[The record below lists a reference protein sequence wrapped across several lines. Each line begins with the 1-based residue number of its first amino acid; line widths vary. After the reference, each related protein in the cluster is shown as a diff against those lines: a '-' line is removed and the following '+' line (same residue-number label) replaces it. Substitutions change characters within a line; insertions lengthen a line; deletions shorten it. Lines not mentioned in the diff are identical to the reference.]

1 MTQAPKRRMRI
12 ERTYKAAAE
21 EVWELWTTKPGIES
35 WWGPDGFE
43 VAVRKLDLRAGGS
56 LEYSMRATGPAQK
69 EFMKRAGMA
78 LTTESRLTYT
88 EVTPPR
94 RLAYEMLADFIP
106 GVAPY
111 AVATL
116 VELQAS
122 AQGTRLLLTFDA
134 MHDEQWTERAVM
146 GRNSE
151 LDRLAKVL
159 ET

>member
-1 MTQAPKRRMRI
+1 MTAAPKRRMTI
-12 ERTYKAAAE
+12 ERTYRATPE
-21 EVWELWTTKPGIES
+21 EVWKLWTTKQGIES

-43 VAVRKLDLRAGGS
+43 VKVLQLDLRPGGG
-56 LEYSMRATGPAQK
+56 LEYAMSATGSAQK
-69 EFMKRAGMA
+69 EFMARAGMA

-94 RLAYEMLADFIP
+94 RLCYEMLADFIP

-116 VELQAS
+116 VELEAS
-122 AQGTRLLLTFDA
+122 ASGTRLRLTFDA
-134 MHDEQWTERAVM
+134 MHDEEWTERMLA

-151 LDRLAKVL
+151 LARLGRLL
-159 ET
+159 ER